1 MGGRG
6 TLLGT
11 SGDTRGLWD
20 PPGDIRRHQ
29 GAVGPPLGT
38 SGDTGGLQVAVLG
51 PVGGHRGTT
60 GGGGVL
66 LGTRRGPTE
75 GCGWLYR
82 RHGAG
87 DAPLAASPRPAPP
100 WAEPGPG
107 PGPYPASPLPPHPG
121 PACPQGVSKGSPT
134 LPPPMETPEATGAI
148 VPPEVS
154 PELLE
159 PLVTVVAIL
168 GELGA
173 TPGDIPLAGSPG
185 SLRAR
190 LVALIANIRRA
201 MDHHHGDATRLRRA
215 LATAGATTG
224 ATLEPTVVPPGD
236 STVPRAT
243 TGDAWA
249 IVVTITREWR
259 EAVASVVATWATVA
273 GDAAHLRDACGTAA
287 TTGAT
292 AGVTMGHLTAAMAQE
307 DRARQQM
314 LAVTRALPVASE
326 LATMAEVLAAHK
338 TQVSEASAG
347 LQAAAEATE
356 KMAVA
361 MVETAVAGE
370 RGRLAAVA
378 HKPLGRLVAACHQA
392 TLFYC
397 HLQRRLEDI
406 EATVAAMAAGHGGP
420 EAPGV
425 AQEGPD
431 FPGSTMTVQGGPG
444 VPEDL
449 MAAVAVAEALWDA
462 SARLAKCHL
471 LGTLRV
477 ARGLLVNPN
486 VPEATT
492 VAQRCRDATAALPG
506 LLPRG
511 PR

>member
-1 MGGRG
+1 MG
-6 TLLGT
+6 
-11 SGDTRGLWD
+11 
-20 PPGDIRRHQ
+20 
-29 GAVGPPLGT
+29 
-38 SGDTGGLQVAVLG
+38 
-51 PVGGHRGTT
+51 
-60 GGGGVL
+60 
-66 LGTRRGPTE
+66 
-75 GCGWLYR
+75 
-82 RHGAG
+82 
-87 DAPLAASPRPAPP
+87 
-100 WAEPGPG
+100 
-107 PGPYPASPLPPHPG
+107 
-121 PACPQGVSKGSPT
+121 T
-134 LPPPMETPEATGAI
+134 LPPALSCPQ
-148 VPPEVS
+148 VS

-185 SLRAR
+185 SLRAK

-201 MDHHHGDATRLRRA
+201 MDHHQGDATRLRHA
-215 LATAGATTG
+215 LATAGATKATAGATTG
-224 ATLEPTVVPPGD
+224 ATLEPAVVPPGD
-236 STVPRAT
+236 SAVRRAT
-243 TGDAWA
+243 AGDAWA
-249 IVVTITREWR
+249 IVATITREWR
-259 EAVASVVATWATVA
+259 EAVASVAATWATVA

-292 AGVTMGHLTAAMAQE
+292 AGVTMDHLTAAIAQE
-307 DRARQQM
+307 DRAHQQL
-314 LAVTRALPVASE
+314 LAATRALPVASE
-326 LATMAEVLAAHK
+326 LATMAEVMAAHK
-338 TQVSEASAG
+338 TRVSEASAG
-347 LQAAAEATE
+347 LQAATEATE

-361 MVETAVAGE
+361 TVETAVAAE

-392 TLFYC
+392 ALFYC

-425 AQEGPD
+425 AQEGPG

-444 VPEDL
+444 VPKDL
-449 MAAVAVAEALWDA
+449 MAAVAAAEALWDA

-471 LGTLRV
+471 LGTLRM

-506 LLPRG
+506 LLPQG
-511 PR
+511 PQ